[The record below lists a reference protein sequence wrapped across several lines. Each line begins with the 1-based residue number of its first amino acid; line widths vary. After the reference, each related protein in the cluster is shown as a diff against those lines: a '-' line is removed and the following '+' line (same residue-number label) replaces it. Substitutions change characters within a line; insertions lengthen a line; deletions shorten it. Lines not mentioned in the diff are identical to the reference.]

1 MNQTKFSLNEQGE
14 DFKYRKLT
22 GEIRGTGLGFAISK
36 KLVELMGGDGIQV
49 GSEKGKGSVF
59 SFAIPCEK
67 LELIANRDEIK
78 TQIENKELPKGLN
91 ILLVEDIKAY
101 QIVAQ
106 LMLKSLGCQVD
117 IANNGEEAITTY
129 QENQDKYD
137 AILMDIQMPV
147 MDGIVATKE
156 LKRLFGDKTCPII
169 ALSANAMEGD
179 KEKYLSVGLDD

>member
-1 MNQTKFSLNEQGE
+1 M
-14 DFKYRKLT
+14 
-22 GEIRGTGLGFAISK
+22 
-36 KLVELMGGDGIQV
+36 
-49 GSEKGKGSVF
+49 
-59 SFAIPCEK
+59 
-67 LELIANRDEIK
+67 
-78 TQIENKELPKGLN
+78 N
-91 ILLVEDIKAY
+91 ILLVEYIKVN

-106 LMLKSLGCQVD
+106 LMLKSLGCHVD
-117 IANNGEEAITTY
+117 IANNSEEAITTY